1 MNAKISKYIETFKTI
16 LMKLSILCM
25 ILFGLVSGSIAKA
38 DPIDL
43 SRSNPPPKTEPSSL
57 FNIPVSAS
65 INTVELGIYFENPVG
80 QATIIV
86 TDDSNQVVYQETVNT
101 DSSSEILIPVNQW
114 TSGNYRLTINYGTTS
129 LWGDFQ
135 VE

>member
-1 MNAKISKYIETFKTI
+1 
-16 LMKLSILCM
+16 MKLSILCM